1 MNAYLSLK
9 LLNYKTYLKKRQFI
23 MLTVMKKN
31 MYFSYH
37 KLINIQMIVFLNV
50 QNLKK
55 IFNFDKKKEGFLD
68 DHKINYIKKVSKN
81 NYFSEMYLFYI
92 SIKAKKICF

>member
-9 LLNYKTYLKKRQFI
+9 LLNYKTYLKKT
-23 MLTVMKKN
+23 TVYHVNSYEKQN

-55 IFNFDKKKEGFLD
+55 IFTFD
-68 DHKINYIKKVSKN
+68 
-81 NYFSEMYLFYI
+81 
-92 SIKAKKICF
+92 